1 MSRISSSIETFPR
14 MFLIKTLI
22 SLHPPRKRWMKFFVA
37 VENQMKRI
45 VYSEETKEN
54 NSIYRKQ
61 QIKIGTSTDKIR
73 EKD

>member
-1 MSRISSSIETFPR
+1 
-14 MFLIKTLI
+14 
-22 SLHPPRKRWMKFFVA
+22 MKFFVA

>member
-1 MSRISSSIETFPR
+1 M
-14 MFLIKTLI
+14 KTLI